1 VAGSAGPGT
10 AVGVTDST
18 ITLSADGSFSGPY
31 GAIYEQEYKAGPLT
45 WRDEVNAHG
54 GINGRKIAFLKVDDQ
69 YTEEGAV
76 AACKA
81 IRTNGSF
88 VAFTQTLPDNGLACL
103 NDAGIPSHQDQV
115 NSPNP
120 EHLGW
125 TYVRSVFAADGE
137 GATLARYV
145 AGGQG
150 LNRAGHK
157 IGLIY
162 TSDHQQT
169 SSPAG
174 SFMREASRLGLS
186 VTAEKIATNQATF
199 TAELERL
206 RQAGVDTVAM
216 ICAFESAGILRDAK
230 ALAYNPVWTG
240 MFFNADE
247 VSAGGAALYE
257 GIKAPRDWPGAD
269 SAAFQRYRRTV
280 AQYNETVAPTTTNFT
295 SYGALLVM
303 QRALELAGHD
313 LTREKFLAAYN
324 QIQNFDPGGAAP
336 VTFRP
341 GQIIGTNAAFP
352 LQCCAS
358 DNTWKSIGP
367 SADNF

>member
-1 VAGSAGPGT
+1 
-10 AVGVTDST
+10 VGVTDST

-31 GAIYEQEYKAGPLT
+31 GAIYDQQYKASALT

-54 GINGRKIAFLKVDDQ
+54 GINSRKIVVQKVDDRF
-69 YTEEGAV
+69 TVEGAV

-81 IRTNGSF
+81 IESNGSF
-88 VAFTQTLPDNGLACL
+88 AAFTQSLFDNGLACL
-103 NDAGIPSHQDQV
+103 NDAGIPSLQNQIL
-115 NSPNP
+115 SPNP
-120 EHLGW
+120 ERLGW
-125 TYVRSVFAADGE
+125 TYVRSMFAADGE

-157 IGLIY
+157 TGLIY
-162 TSDHQQT
+162 TSD
-169 SSPAG
+169 SPPAA
-174 SFMREASRLGLS
+174 SAADAFQREASRLGLS
-186 VTAEKIATNQATF
+186 VTAEKVATNQPTF

-206 RQAGVDTVAM
+206 RQAGVDTVTM
-216 ICAFESAGILRDAK
+216 ICVFESAGILRDAK
-230 ALAYNPVWTG
+230 ALAYNPAWTG
-240 MFFNADE
+240 MYFNADE
-247 VSAGGAALYE
+247 VSAGGAALFE

-269 SAAFQRYRRTV
+269 GAAFQRYKQTV
-280 AQYNETVAPTTTNFT
+280 AQYHETVAPTTTNFT

-303 QRALELAGHD
+303 QRALELAGRD

-324 QIQNFDPGGAAP
+324 QIQNFDPGGSP
-336 VTFRP
+336 VVTFRP
-341 GQIIGTNAAFP
+341 GQIIGTDAAFP

-367 SADNF
+367 AADNF